1 MPKRKGVSLTL
12 GRGEKSRKGGL
23 TAKGRRKYNRATGSN
38 LQAPVTKKSG
48 LTESEKR
55 RKKSFCSRME
65 GMKRKMTN
73 IKKKNDPDSRIN
85 KALKRWRC

>member
-1 MPKRKGVSLTL
+1 MPRKKGVSLTI

-55 RKKSFCSRME
+55 RRKSFCSRME

>member
-1 MPKRKGVSLTL
+1 MPRKKGVSLTL

-48 LTESEKR
+48 LIESEKR